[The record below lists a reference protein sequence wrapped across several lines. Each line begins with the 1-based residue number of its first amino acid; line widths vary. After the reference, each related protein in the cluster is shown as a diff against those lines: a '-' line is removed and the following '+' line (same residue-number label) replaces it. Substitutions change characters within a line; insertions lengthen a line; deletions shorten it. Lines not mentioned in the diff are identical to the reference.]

1 MADAQ
6 EKMLKEIFKDFEINS
21 NIINTKIKSIN
32 LYKKTNKLE
41 VNILSDKPIKVKD
54 VGAFEKYLI
63 KRFMLKEALI
73 HISYIEEIENNFL
86 NQWDDI
92 LDYLSYKHPLTKA
105 LLKDSILNLDGNNLN
120 ISLKL
125 SGSDILYGINMDKIL
140 SDLIFNVF
148 NQKLKIKYMDND
160 SEETKVKALEYRQKL
175 QEDVIKKVQEK
186 SNIIDDIK
194 ENNPEKEN
202 KESIIQDSKLK
213 VNGQPVNSN
222 KQEDKRES
230 KENKKEEPEE
240 ITPLI
245 LGRNQ
250 NIKDPLVKVIDI
262 SIDSG
267 KISLEGEVINT
278 DSRELKTGKFLFMFD
293 LYDGTSTITCKAFI
307 EKEKFKTVSRKNKIC

>member
-1 MADAQ
+1 MADVQ

-63 KRFMLKEALI
+63 KRFMLKEAQV
-73 HISYIEEIENNFL
+73 HVNYVDGIENNFL
-86 NQWDDI
+86 DEWDDI

-125 SGSDILYGINMDKIL
+125 SGSDILYGRNMDRIL

-148 NQKLKIKYMDND
+148 NQKLKIKYMDNN

-175 QEDVIKKVQEK
+175 QEDVIKKVQER
-186 SNIIDDIK
+186 SNILDDSEDNKPKK
-194 ENNPEKEN
+194 ENLEPNKHESKPQEN
-202 KESIIQDSKLK
+202 GKPA
-213 VNGQPVNSN
+213 NNN
-222 KQEDKRES
+222 KQEDKNES
-230 KENKKEEPEE
+230 KNKNIEEREE

-307 EKEKFKTVSRKNKIC
+307 EKEKFKDVSRKNKIC

>member
-1 MADAQ
+1 MADVQ

-63 KRFMLKEALI
+63 KRFMLKEAQV
-73 HISYIEEIENNFL
+73 HVSYVDGIENNFL
-86 NQWDDI
+86 DEWDDI

-125 SGSDILYGINMDKIL
+125 SGSDILYGRNMDRIL

-186 SNIIDDIK
+186 SNILDDAKDNKPKK
-194 ENNPEKEN
+194 ENLEPNKHEFMPQEN
-202 KESIIQDSKLK
+202 
-213 VNGQPVNSN
+213 GNSSNNN
-222 KQEDKRES
+222 KQEDKNES
-230 KENKKEEPEE
+230 KDIEEPEE

-307 EKEKFKTVSRKNKIC
+307 EKEKFKDVSRKNKIC

>member
-32 LYKKTNKLE
+32 LYKKANKLE

-125 SGSDILYGINMDKIL
+125 SGSDILYGRNMDKIL

-148 NQKLKIKYMDND
+148 NQKLKIKYIDND

-186 SNIIDDIK
+186 SNIIDNAK

-202 KESIIQDSKLK
+202 KESSIQDSKLK
-213 VNGQPVNSN
+213 VNGQTVNNN

-230 KENKKEEPEE
+230 KQEEPEE